1 MWEFVTLDKGTCR
14 LSPPDLGAIMIKIEN
29 ALIFKVLERF
39 GFSKPYLWLWRKTKF
54 RAVLNA
60 RRVKRFKQLEEVI
73 NHSADKEII
82 ARIAKDLSLTGV
94 AKAHISEFSNMS
106 SPDEMKYAYE
116 QLLII
121 EGTSPHS
128 RKGKSFIERLI
139 DDDFSIKTNGDPLS
153 TYLTNPS
160 VAMACAKYLGLI
172 PKLTSFKV
180 WRSHQ
185 IESQERTASQNWHR
199 DYNEYQ
205 MVRVF
210 YYFNDVT
217 SENGAGEY
225 IKGSHF
231 KGDSFDKLQDSED
244 GLSRYSTENEVNAL
258 FPPEKI
264 AVAEGIAGTLYFL
277 DTAGLHRGGFHPVP
291 GERRVSLTTF
301 STAADLLPTQMR
313 KPKGPMSFSPLLKGI
328 LV

>member
-1 MWEFVTLDKGTCR
+1 MTLVEGKCR
-14 LSPPDLGAIMIKIEN
+14 LAEHKLGVIMITVEN
-29 ALIFKVLERF
+29 AQLFRVLERL
-39 GFSKPYLWLWRKTKF
+39 GLAKPYLWLWRKEKA
-54 RAVLNA
+54 RIVLNY
-60 RRVKRFKQLEEVI
+60 RRVKRFKQIEETINQSVDAGVI
-73 NHSADKEII
+73 SRI
-82 ARIAKDLSLTGV
+82 ARDLTLEGI
-94 AKAHISEFSNMS
+94 AKAHISEFSNMP
-106 SPDEMKYAYE
+106 SPEDMKYAYE
-116 QLLII
+116 KLLIA
-121 EGTSPHS
+121 EGASPHS

-139 DDDFSIKTNGDPLS
+139 DDDFSIKASEDPIS
-153 TYLTNPS
+153 TYLINPG

-185 IESQERTASQNWHR
+185 IELQERSASQNWHR

-217 SENGAGEY
+217 SDNGAGEY

-244 GLSRYSTENEVNAL
+244 GLSRYSTENDVRAL
-258 FPPEKI
+258 FSDERI
-264 AVAEGIAGTLYFL
+264 AVAEGITGTLYFL

-291 GERRVSLTTF
+291 GERKVSLTTF
-301 STAADLLPTQMR
+301 STAADLQPTRIR
-313 KPKGPMSFSPLLKGI
+313 KPSRAIKISPLFKGV